1 MRLSLIIN
9 MNKIEVRHLYS
20 LVALRENPTLQQAAA
35 SLGMTQSALSHQ
47 IKELEN
53 KLGVALLNRRRR
65 PAQITTAGL
74 RILELADEVLP
85 RIEQTTREIERLAS
99 GHSGRLYL
107 AIDCHS
113 CFEWLMPTLNEY
125 RLNWPD
131 ISLDLSAAFSF
142 NPLPALSRGELD
154 LVITSDPENIP
165 GIAYQAIFQYEM
177 VLAVAHDHRLAGKK
191 FVKPKDLENET
202 LITYPVDRNRLDIFT
217 EFLDKEGIEP
227 KQIRHNE
234 LTPMIIQLVS
244 SNRGV
249 TALPSW
255 ALEQALKYDWLTMC
269 HLDKAPGIW
278 ITLYAAAR
286 QEDLQSSYIQEFL
299 ALATKTCFKN
309 LVGIRK
315 V

>member
-1 MRLSLIIN
+1 
-9 MNKIEVRHLYS
+9 MNKLEIRHLYS
-20 LVALRENPTLQQAAA
+20 LVALRDYPTLQQAAE

-53 KLGVALLNRRRR
+53 KLGLDVLNRRRR
-65 PAQITTAGL
+65 PAQLTTAGL
-74 RILELADEVLP
+74 KILELADEVLP
-85 RIEQTTREIERLAS
+85 RLEQSEREIERLAS

-113 CFEWLMPTLNEY
+113 CFDWLMPTLNEY
-125 RLNWPD
+125 RLIWPD
-131 ISLDLSAAFSF
+131 VSLDLSAAFSF

-154 LVITSDPENIP
+154 LVITSDPEKIP
-165 GIAYQAIFQYEM
+165 GIEYQALFQYEM
-177 VLAVAHDHRLAGKK
+177 VLAVAHDHRLANKK
-191 FVKPKDLENET
+191 FIKAKDLENET
-202 LITYPVDRNRLDIFT
+202 LITYPVDKNRLDIFT
-217 EFLDKEGIEP
+217 EFLDPAGIEP

-255 ALEQALKYDWLTMC
+255 ALEQALKYDWLRIC

-278 ITLYAAAR
+278 VTLYAGAR
-286 QEDLQSSYIQEFL
+286 QEDIQSGYLQEFL
-299 ALATKTCFKN
+299 ALVTKTCFKN
-309 LVGIRK
+309 LAGIRK